1 MSNHDFIREH
11 IHSGGGGSILRFRT
25 DRLKLAPSGL
35 GHMSGTARRLDIAIK
50 VLVAEGAL
58 RASVLAGVSF
68 FLLRA
73 LWLQLRVQCMA

>member
-1 MSNHDFIREH
+1 MSTHAFTRAH

-35 GHMSGTARRLDIAIK
+35 GHMSATALDIAIK
-50 VLVAEGAL
+50 MLVAEGAL

-68 FLLRA
+68 FYCEHCGHSYR
-73 LWLQLRVQCMA
+73 Q